1 MPSVWARGLVG
12 LHRACAQGQEA
23 ASGLESL
30 QGSPLRTA
38 LWLQV
43 NSKARLGGAQV
54 RKEGVGRSE
63 DRPSSGRSSPGLSG
77 SYSRTSS
84 KQKASGLPRIPEGPA
99 ENYRSELHLL
109 GTC

>member
-12 LHRACAQGQEA
+12 LRRACAQGQEA

-43 NSKARLGGAQV
+43 NSKERLGGAKV

-63 DRPSSGRSSPGLSG
+63 GQAFRRAQCTGSLRQLLQDQLQTESQWASPN
-77 SYSRTSS
+77 
-84 KQKASGLPRIPEGPA
+84 P
-99 ENYRSELHLL
+99 
-109 GTC
+109 